1 MKYLRSPFVVMIVL
15 ALWVGVPGFFALPAS
30 AQDSVQ
36 DSVQESVQE
45 SAPPA
50 TTTVILVRH
59 AEKAKVPEGDPA
71 LNMAGQARAGR
82 LVRMVEGAGVTAL
95 YATDRRRT
103 QETLQPLAAKLGLEI
118 GTVAAQDTE
127 AMAKVALGH
136 PGGVVVI
143 AAHSNTLGPI
153 IEALGAPA
161 IAPIPEMEYENFFVV
176 TVGGDGEATVLRL
189 LF

>member
-1 MKYLRSPFVVMIVL
+1 MKFGRTSCVALLLAVLMAVVLICL
-15 ALWVGVPGFFALPAS
+15 PLPAS
-30 AQDSVQ
+30 I
-36 DSVQESVQE
+36 QESIQDVAMP
-45 SAPPA
+45 AP
-50 TTTVILVRH
+50 TTVILLRH
-59 AEKAKVPEGDPA
+59 AEKARTPQDDPA

-82 LVRMVEGAGVTAL
+82 LVRLVEKAGVTAL

-103 QETLQPLAAKLGLEI
+103 QQTLKPLAASLGLEI
-118 GTVAAQDTE
+118 GTVAADDTVG
-127 AMAKVALGH
+127 MARAALSH

-161 IAPIPEMEYENFFVV
+161 IEPIPETDYDNVFVV
-176 TVGGDGEATVLRL
+176 TVCGEGKATVLRL